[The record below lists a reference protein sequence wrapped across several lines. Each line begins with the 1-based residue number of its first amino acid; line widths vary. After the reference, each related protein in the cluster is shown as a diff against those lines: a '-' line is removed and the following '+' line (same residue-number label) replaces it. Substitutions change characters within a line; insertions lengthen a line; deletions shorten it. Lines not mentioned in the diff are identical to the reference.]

1 MNLDNIIAVTIVIIN
16 IACASHSCISDH
28 QHRTISNRICK
39 LLFITNIIAAFY
51 YGYGIQSVT
60 ITSVIFFILI
70 IIWLIGAFGAGD
82 IKLLCAFSVG
92 IKPELTLACLV
103 SVGLIGGLQ
112 LVVMFLIGLMTKT
125 NIFEKGIP
133 YGIPISISGV
143 AFTALSLFSW

>member
-1 MNLDNIIAVTIVIIN
+1 MNLDHIIVVTIVIIN
-16 IACASHSCISDH
+16 IACAAQSCISDH
-28 QHRTISNRICK
+28 KHRIVSNKICK
-39 LLFITNIIAAFY
+39 LLFITNFIAAFY

-92 IKPELTLACLV
+92 IKPELTIACLV
-103 SVGLIGGLQ
+103 LVGFLGGLQ
-112 LVVMFLIGLMTKT
+112 LVVMYLIGLMTNT
-125 NIFEKGIP
+125 NLFKKGIP

-143 AFTALSLFSW
+143 AFTALSLFSL